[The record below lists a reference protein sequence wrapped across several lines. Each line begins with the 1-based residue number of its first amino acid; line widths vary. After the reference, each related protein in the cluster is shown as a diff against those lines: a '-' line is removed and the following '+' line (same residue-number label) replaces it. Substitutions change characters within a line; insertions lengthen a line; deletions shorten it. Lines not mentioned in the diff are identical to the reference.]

1 MKDAFTN
8 AKLLLGFDKG
18 ALHFIQEAQDAPAA
32 ANAATPVQDLPP
44 LAQVKTAVKQGK
56 RKKLRVR

>member
-1 MKDAFTN
+1 MNAPIVNPLDQGVKDAFTN

-32 ANAATPVQDLPP
+32 SATALPVQTSRRLP
-44 LAQVKTAVKQGK
+44 K
-56 RKKLRVR
+56 